1 MSIVEQHK
9 GLAQE
14 ILAESR
20 SQGAEQA
27 TLTLATA
34 TAFQVE
40 VREANIE
47 SLKEA
52 GSSGIHLV
60 LSQDGRRS
68 SLTSNDFR
76 LDTLRTLIRD
86 TLTALPHMDRD
97 EWYTLPEQE
106 LQGRA
111 PGDLAFLDPEHEHIA
126 SDEKV
131 EDTLRLEELALVQ
144 DSRLRTEQSYYS
156 DAISHTVYADSNG
169 FLEGISKTIH
179 SVGVSLVVEDNDASG
194 KNSGRKQTDGWFS
207 CARFR
212 NQLEPLEEIAKVASG
227 RILRKLGAVK
237 PKSCEVPVVFSP
249 EMARSFLGQLSSALL
264 GENVFRQQSFL
275 ADKVGQAIANPQVQ
289 LSDSPLL
296 PGKLGSRSYDHEGV
310 QSKPLSLIE
319 DGVLCNLM
327 LSTYAANKLGLRS
340 TGHSGGISNLVLQ
353 PGAYT
358 EEELIESVEDGLYLT
373 FLSGQGANITTG
385 DYSRGGQGIWI
396 RNGKL
401 AEPVSEFTIASTFLE
416 MLGNLTMLGKE
427 VDTRSAIL
435 TPMFRIERMAI
446 SGT

>member
-1 MSIVEQHK
+1 
-9 GLAQE
+9 
-14 ILAESR
+14 
-20 SQGAEQA
+20 
-27 TLTLATA
+27 
-34 TAFQVE
+34 
-40 VREANIE
+40 
-47 SLKEA
+47 
-52 GSSGIHLV
+52 
-60 LSQDGRRS
+60 
-68 SLTSNDFR
+68 
-76 LDTLRTLIRD
+76 
-86 TLTALPHMDRD
+86 
-97 EWYTLPEQE
+97 
-106 LQGRA
+106 
-111 PGDLAFLDPEHEHIA
+111 
-126 SDEKV
+126 
-131 EDTLRLEELALVQ
+131 
-144 DSRLRTEQSYYS
+144 
-156 DAISHTVYADSNG
+156 
-169 FLEGISKTIH
+169 
-179 SVGVSLVVEDNDASG
+179 
-194 KNSGRKQTDGWFS
+194 
-207 CARFR
+207 
-212 NQLEPLEEIAKVASG
+212 
-227 RILRKLGAVK
+227 
-237 PKSCEVPVVFSP
+237 
-249 EMARSFLGQLSSALL
+249 
-264 GENVFRQQSFL
+264 
-275 ADKVGQAIANPQVQ
+275 
-289 LSDSPLL
+289 
-296 PGKLGSRSYDHEGV
+296 V